1 MIRYVVDASVGI
13 KWLLREPDSIKAL
26 SLISERVERVVPDLF
41 HSEIGN
47 ALWKNVRT
55 GKLSAS
61 EARSALQHL
70 HAIRLTVIPVSTLM
84 ETTLDIARSYDRSFY
99 DSSYIALAVQEKAT
113 LVTADLRLLNAMNN
127 TPFSQIVAGLHDLTL
142 TTRRRRQ

>member
-47 ALWKNVRT
+47 AIWKNVRT

-99 DSSYIALAVQEKAT
+99 DSSYIALAVQECAQPVAT
-113 LVTADLRLLNAMNN
+113 CAAGFVTRH
-127 TPFSQIVAGLHDLTL
+127 S
-142 TTRRRRQ
+142 RRGNRKVRTSAWPN

>member
-47 ALWKNVRT
+47 AIWKNSRN

-61 EARSALQHL
+61 EAHGALQL
-70 HAIRLTVIPVSTLM
+70 LESIRFTVIPVLTLM
-84 ETTLDIARSYDRSFY
+84 ETTFDIAHRYDRSFY
-99 DSSYIALAVQEKAT
+99 DSAYIALAIHEKAV
-113 LVTADLRLLNAMNN
+113 LVTADLRLVNAINN
-127 TPFSQIVAGLHDLTL
+127 TPLHEFVVGLDDLNL
-142 TTRRRRQ
+142 AAHRLPK